1 MNSYPCPEGNGFHIG
16 HRRIPTQSDVNTANS
31 GALKTLDARDFQNA
45 AADSLRDAELSAAKA
60 SARFEEESCKL
71 QSLFAS
77 IALGR
82 DCVSKLLVFGKKVK
96 EERGWIL
103 SAPPSREHLEEIL
116 LKAEVIMELIVQFEQ
131 YEKTETLVRETYER
145 EASLKDR
152 ITKSRRLEK
161 ELSEKVDRNY
171 EIQQR
176 RDKERQSAQGF
187 WKSLGQLGKELATI
201 SEWKTSD
208 GELNRIRTE
217 IFLLGRRDAEPE
229 MERCVK
235 DRLTA
240 QNGVTELRGG
250 MRVNLD
256 QLAPIGFADAS
267 PSQALIDRLRQ
278 ESEDAAFVHVND
290 GFDLLQFLPHFPII
304 STQVSDFQK
313 VEDDMYAALENLRN
327 AEARLGT
334 AREEYKNYTD
344 QKWLEKLHSMAER
357 IGVVGRE
364 VLRHSSVSKESVN
377 TVTAYSA
384 DRDNRPC
391 KDEISS
397 LDWALTRKLASR

>member
-1 MNSYPCPEGNGFHIG
+1 M
-16 HRRIPTQSDVNTANS
+16 
-31 GALKTLDARDFQNA
+31 
-45 AADSLRDAELSAAKA
+45 
-60 SARFEEESCKL
+60 
-71 QSLFAS
+71 
-77 IALGR
+77 
-82 DCVSKLLVFGKKVK
+82 K
-96 EERGWIL
+96 EK
-103 SAPPSREHLEEIL
+103 PPP
-116 LKAEVIMELIVQFEQ
+116 
-131 YEKTETLVRETYER
+131 
-145 EASLKDR
+145 KDR

-397 LDWALTRKLASR
+397 LDWALTEGKTGVPVKPASDAVVKAVRSVGRPIPTHFDHKIALSSSELRLENRRDLGAEVLGIEWHSRRLGCLGPRSVSARSFTVRLWRYWRRSLLTKSRENRERQEAPTYFSVRMYLTRSLI